1 MVSEVERQEIE
12 DRKMPLLEHLVEL
25 RRRMLWAVVALV
37 LAFGFCFYFAP
48 QIFNFLAAPLAKLLI
63 ESNSD
68 QRFIMT
74 GLAEGFF
81 TNMKLG
87 FFGAMVISFPVFAS
101 QIYKFMAPGL
111 YKHEK
116 SAFLPFL
123 IAAPV
128 LFMMGAALLYYVLMP
143 VAWKFFLGFQQ
154 PGGDGSLPIELE
166 ARIGEYV
173 SLSMKLIFAFG
184 LSFQLPVI
192 LTLLSRAGIV
202 SAAGLRKKRRYAI
215 VGVVVVAAI
224 ITPPDPLSQLS
235 LAIPIILLY
244 EISIWLAVLTERKRK
259 EKEEA
264 LDEELAAEPGTAV
277 ATAEPAP
284 ASVGEAAAPA
294 APATPP
300 AKPIDET

>member
-1 MVSEVERQEIE
+1 MVSEAERQQIE
-12 DRKMPLLEHLVEL
+12 ERKMPLLEHLVEL
-25 RRRMLWAVVALV
+25 RRRLLWAALALVVA
-37 LAFGFCFYFAP
+37 FGVCFYFAEN
-48 QIFNFLAAPLAKLLI
+48 IFDFLAAPLAKLLLADDPDANLI
-63 ESNSD
+63 
-68 QRFIMT
+68 FT

-81 TNMKLG
+81 TYMKLA
-87 FFGAMVISFPVFAS
+87 FFGAMVISFPVFAM

-123 IAAPV
+123 IAAPI
-128 LFMMGAALLYYVLMP
+128 LFLLGAALLYYVLMP
-143 VAWKFFLGFQQ
+143 VAWKFFLGYQQ
-154 PGGDGSLPIELE
+154 IGGDGTLPIKLE

-192 LTLLSRAGIV
+192 LTLLTRAGMV
-202 SAAGLRKKRRYAI
+202 SAAGLRAKRRYAI

-235 LAIPIILLY
+235 LAIPILLLY
-244 EISIWLAVLTERKRK
+244 EISIWLAVLTERKRAK
-259 EKEEA
+259 QEED
-264 LDEELAAEPGTAV
+264 LDRELAEDTAPSG
-277 ATAEPAP
+277 AAP
-284 ASVGEAAAPA
+284 ESAGAAAS
-294 APATPP
+294 P

>member
-25 RRRMLWAVVALV
+25 RRRLLWAAAALFIG
-37 LAFGFCFYFAP
+37 FGICFYFA
-48 QIFNFLAAPLAKLLI
+48 QHIFDFLAAPLAKLLLAEDPDANLI
-63 ESNSD
+63 
-68 QRFIMT
+68 FT
-74 GLAEGFF
+74 GLTEGFF
-81 TNMKLG
+81 TNMKLA
-87 FFGAMVISFPVFAS
+87 FFGAMVITFPVFAI

-143 VAWKFFLGFQQ
+143 VAWQFFLGFQQ
-154 PGGDGSLPIELE
+154 LGGEGTLPIKLE

-192 LTLLSRAGIV
+192 LTLLSRAGII

-259 EKEEA
+259 EKEDA

-284 ASVGEAAAPA
+284 ASVDTAAAPA
-294 APATPP
+294 APATAP

>member
-1 MVSEVERQEIE
+1 MVSEAERQQIE
-12 DRKMPLLEHLVEL
+12 ERKMPLLEHLVEL
-25 RRRMLWAVVALV
+25 RRRLLWAALALVVA
-37 LAFGFCFYFAP
+37 FGVCFYFAEN
-48 QIFNFLAAPLAKLLI
+48 IFDFLAAPLAKLLLADDPDANLI
-63 ESNSD
+63 
-68 QRFIMT
+68 FT

-81 TNMKLG
+81 TYMKLA
-87 FFGAMVISFPVFAS
+87 FFGAMVISFPVFAM

-123 IAAPV
+123 IAAPI
-128 LFMMGAALLYYVLMP
+128 LFLLGAALLYYVLMP
-143 VAWKFFLGFQQ
+143 VAWKFFLGYQQ
-154 PGGDGSLPIELE
+154 IGGDGTLPIKLE

-192 LTLLSRAGIV
+192 LTLLTRAGMV
-202 SAAGLRKKRRYAI
+202 SAAGLRAKRRYAI

-235 LAIPIILLY
+235 LAIPILLLY
-244 EISIWLAVLTERKRK
+244 EISIWLAVLTERKRAK
-259 EKEEA
+259 QEED
-264 LDEELAAEPGTAV
+264 LDRELAEGTAPSGAV
-277 ATAEPAP
+277 PESA
-284 ASVGEAAAPA
+284 GAAAS
-294 APATPP
+294 P

>member
-1 MVSEVERQEIE
+1 MVSETERHEIE
-12 DRKMPLLEHLVEL
+12 ERKMPLLEHLVEL

-37 LAFGFCFYFAP
+37 VAFGVCFYFAP

-63 ESNSD
+63 ESNAD

-116 SAFLPFL
+116 NAFLPFL

-128 LFMMGAALLYYVLMP
+128 LFFMGAALLYYVLMP
-143 VAWKFFLGFQQ
+143 VAWEFFLGFQQ

-184 LSFQLPVI
+184 FSFQLPVV

-202 SAAGLRKKRRYAI
+202 SAAGLRQKRRYAI

-224 ITPPDPLSQLS
+224 ITPPDPISQLS

-244 EISIWLAVLTERKRK
+244 EVSIWLAVLTERKRAK
-259 EKEEA
+259 QNED
-264 LDEELAAEPGTAV
+264 LDSETTEDETQPGTAV

-284 ASVGEAAAPA
+284 ASAGPTAA
-294 APATPP
+294 P

>member
-1 MVSEVERQEIE
+1 MVSETERHEIE
-12 DRKMPLLEHLVEL
+12 ERKMPLLEHLVEL
-25 RRRMLWAVVALV
+25 RRRMLWAAAALFV
-37 LAFGFCFYFAP
+37 GFGVCFYFAED
-48 QIFNFLAAPLAKLLI
+48 IFNFLAAPLAKVLI
-63 ESNSD
+63 ETNSD

-81 TNMKLG
+81 TNMKLA
-87 FFGAMVISFPVFAS
+87 FFGAIVITFPVFAM

-123 IAAPV
+123 VAAPV

-143 VAWKFFLGFQQ
+143 VAWEFFAGFQTL
-154 PGGDGSLPIELE
+154 GGDGVMPIELE

-192 LTLLSRAGIV
+192 LTLLSRAGII

-259 EKEEA
+259 EKEDE
-264 LDEELAAEPGTAV
+264 LDEELAGEPGTSV

-284 ASVGEAAAPA
+284 ASVGAAAA
-294 APATPP
+294 P

>member
-1 MVSEVERQEIE
+1 MVSDTERQQIE

-25 RRRMLWAVVALV
+25 RRRLLWAVVALFIS
-37 LAFGFCFYFAP
+37 FGVCFYFAP
-48 QIFNFLAAPLAKLLI
+48 EIFNFLAAPLAKLLK

-87 FFGAMVISFPVFAS
+87 FFGAMMLSFPIFAT

-123 IAAPV
+123 IAAPI
-128 LFMMGAALLYYVLMP
+128 LFMIGAALLYYVLMP

-184 LSFQLPVI
+184 LSFQLPVV
-192 LTLLSRAGIV
+192 LTLLSRAGII
-202 SAAGLRKKRRYAI
+202 SAAGLRQKRRYAI
-215 VGVVVVAAI
+215 VGVVIVAAI
-224 ITPPDPLSQLS
+224 ITPPDPISQLS

-259 EKEEA
+259 QKE
-264 LDEELAAEPGTAV
+264 DEFEEEPAAEPDTAV
-277 ATAEPAP
+277 ATAEPVP
-284 ASVGEAAAPA
+284 ASVGAAA
-294 APATPP
+294 TPT
-300 AKPIDET
+300 KPVDET

>member
-63 ESNSD
+63 EANSD

-87 FFGAMVISFPVFAS
+87 FFGAMVISFPVFAM
-101 QIYKFMAPGL
+101 QLYKFMAPGL

-123 IAAPV
+123 IAAPI

-192 LTLLSRAGIV
+192 LALLARVGIA
-202 SAAGLRKKRRYAI
+202 SSAGLRRTRRYAI
-215 VGVVVVAAI
+215 VIVFIFAAI
-224 ITPPDPLSQLS
+224 FTPPDPISQLT
-235 LAIPIILLY
+235 LAIPILLLY
-244 EISIWLAVLTERKRK
+244 EISIWIAKSIEKDRAKRQA
-259 EKEEA
+259 EVEEEA
-264 LDEELAAEPGTAV
+264 EDGA
-277 ATAEPAP
+277 
-284 ASVGEAAAPA
+284 
-294 APATPP
+294 
-300 AKPIDET
+300 

>member
-1 MVSEVERQEIE
+1 MVTETERQQIE

-25 RRRMLWAVVALV
+25 RRRLLWAVVALFIS
-37 LAFGFCFYFAP
+37 FGVCFYFAP
-48 QIFNFLAAPLAKLLI
+48 EIFNFLAAPLAKLLR

-87 FFGAMVISFPVFAS
+87 FFGAMMLSFPIFAT

-111 YKHEK
+111 YRHEK
-116 SAFLPFL
+116 QAFVPFL
-123 IAAPV
+123 VAAPI
-128 LFMMGAALLYYVLMP
+128 LFLIGSALLYYVLMP

-154 PGGDGSLPIELE
+154 PGGDGALPIELE

-192 LTLLSRAGIV
+192 LTLLARAGIV
-202 SAAGLRKKRRYAI
+202 SAAGLRAKRRYAI

-224 ITPPDPLSQLS
+224 ITPPDPISQLS

-244 EISIWLAVLTERKRK
+244 EISIWLAVLSERKRRK
-259 EKEEA
+259 KA
-264 LDEELAAEPGTAV
+264 EELEQELEGDAATDSAV
-277 ATAEPAP
+277 PV
-284 ASVGEAAAPA
+284 SVGAAAAPA
-294 APATPP
+294 
-300 AKPIDET
+300 KPVDET

>member
-1 MVSEVERQEIE
+1 
-12 DRKMPLLEHLVEL
+12 
-25 RRRMLWAVVALV
+25 
-37 LAFGFCFYFAP
+37 
-48 QIFNFLAAPLAKLLI
+48 
-63 ESNSD
+63 
-68 QRFIMT
+68 
-74 GLAEGFF
+74 
-81 TNMKLG
+81 
-87 FFGAMVISFPVFAS
+87 
-101 QIYKFMAPGL
+101 
-111 YKHEK
+111 
-116 SAFLPFL
+116 
-123 IAAPV
+123 V
-128 LFMMGAALLYYVLMP
+128 LFIMGAALLYYVLMP
-143 VAWKFFLGFQQ
+143 VAWEFFAGFQTL
-154 PGGDGSLPIELE
+154 GGDGVMPIELE

-192 LTLLSRAGIV
+192 LTLLSRAGII

-259 EKEEA
+259 EKEEE
-264 LDEELAAEPGTAV
+264 LDEELAGEPGTSV

-284 ASVGEAAAPA
+284 ASVGAAAA
-294 APATPP
+294 P